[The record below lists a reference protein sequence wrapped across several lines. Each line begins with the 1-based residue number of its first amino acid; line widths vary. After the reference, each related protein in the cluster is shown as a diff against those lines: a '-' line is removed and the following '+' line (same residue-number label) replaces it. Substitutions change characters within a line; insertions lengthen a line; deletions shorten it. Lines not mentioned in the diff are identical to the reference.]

1 MGDVMTLPIPLTVLK
16 SVGFCPQSTGEKEI
30 TIYCRDPENQVM
42 HSLIEIHYQGY
53 QAHYQQVADDLLTN
67 MLSHQAVQQYT
78 ENKSSSSALETL
90 DDLLQIGLE
99 RQASDIH
106 LVAGENDVAVH
117 LRCDGCLLPL
127 KTLCID
133 QAKKLK
139 NAIKVRAQMDVAEK
153 RQPQSGSFR
162 HSLQEKKYEVRVSTH
177 PTLFGESTVLRLLT
191 KSPYQQNLEDLGFAQ
206 EIINNLTTASRAVAG
221 MIILTGP
228 TGSGKTTTLYS
239 VLKQMDLEKK
249 NIMTLEQPV
258 EYFMPCIRQT
268 EVREGGALTFAAG
281 VRSILRQDPDVILIG
296 EIRDAETAAM
306 AMRAAMT
313 GHLVLTTVHTRDAW
327 GVLTR
332 LEELGVPR
340 CHIRD
345 LVTVIVAQRLMR
357 QLCNS
362 CKHEI
367 SVPGAMVK
375 WFEKLGLETPS
386 KIYTAVGC
394 DQCFHTGYKGR
405 FAIGDML
412 TREEILAG
420 DKEPDGQDFSS
431 AFLRQGLEKVS
442 AGETDFDEVLKH
454 AGLDHNDLM
463 AKA

>member
-1 MGDVMTLPIPLTVLK
+1 MTLPIPLTVLK
-16 SVGFCPQSTGEKEI
+16 SVGFCPKSTGEKDI
-30 TIYCRDPENQVM
+30 TVYCLNSENQMM
-42 HSLIEIHYQGY
+42 HSLMEVHYQGFKV
-53 QAHYQQVADDLLTN
+53 HYQQVADDLLTN
-67 MLSHQAVQQYT
+67 MLSQQT
-78 ENKSSSSALETL
+78 FQQHTKNKNSSSALETL

-106 LVAGENDVAVH
+106 LVAGEDNVAVR

-127 KTLCID
+127 KTLYTD

-162 HSLQEKKYEVRVSTH
+162 HSLQGTKYEVRVSTH

-191 KSPYQQNLEDLGFAQ
+191 KSPYQQNLEDLGFA
-206 EIINNLTTASRAVAG
+206 EEVVNRLTAAGRAVAG

-239 VLKQMDLEKK
+239 VLKKMDLEKK

-332 LEELGVPR
+332 LEELGVPGR
-340 CHIRD
+340 HIRD

-357 QLCNS
+357 RLCQN
-362 CKHEI
+362 CKSET
-367 SVPGAMVK
+367 SVPVGMVK
-375 WFEKLGLETPS
+375 WFEKLGLDKPP
-386 KIYTAVGC
+386 KVYTAVGC

-405 FAIGDML
+405 FAIGEML

-420 DKEPDGQDFSS
+420 DKEADVQDFST
-431 AFLRQGLEKVS
+431 AFLRQGLEKV
-442 AGETDFDEVLKH
+442 AKGETTFDEVLKH
-454 AGLDHNDLM
+454 VGIDHNNLM